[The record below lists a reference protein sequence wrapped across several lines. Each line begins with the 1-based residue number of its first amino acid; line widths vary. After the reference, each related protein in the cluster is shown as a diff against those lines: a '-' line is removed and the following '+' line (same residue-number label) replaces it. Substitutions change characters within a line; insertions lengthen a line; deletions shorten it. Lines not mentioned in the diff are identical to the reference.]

1 MVRPES
7 KGGTRSEFRPAGDR
21 EPGKDGAR
29 SLPVGAR
36 RHNNGERESNMV
48 RTNSAIAKAERFGV
62 PSLELCTNIDNE
74 DMVCRLRAAHF
85 KLASR
90 MRSLELQFEEKASEL
105 RQAFLTESSE
115 ILNGFEEDE

>member
-1 MVRPES
+1 
-7 KGGTRSEFRPAGDR
+7 
-21 EPGKDGAR
+21 
-29 SLPVGAR
+29 
-36 RHNNGERESNMV
+36 MV

-62 PSLELCTNIDNE
+62 PSLDCTNIDNE